1 MPLYCICYKNVADS
15 DVDSVRVGKSILVNF
30 FDMLISR
37 TLLPLVEIGKIWLQ
51 ESDFV
56 WLKNI

>member
-1 MPLYCICYKNVADS
+1 MYLLKNVADS

-30 FDMLISR
+30 IDMLIGR

-51 ESDFV
+51 ESV
-56 WLKNI
+56 LYG

>member
-1 MPLYCICYKNVADS
+1 MADS
-15 DVDSVRVGKSILVNF
+15 DVDSVRVEKRIIVNF
-30 FDMLISR
+30 FDMLINR
-37 TLLPLVEIGKIWLQ
+37 TLLPFVEIGKIWLQ